1 MKAYVLSVAGAVLL
15 SAVLA
20 IIVPSGKTGKFIK
33 GISKVFVLSVLIS
46 PFFGLLK
53 GKTPSFSSKTA
64 FQNDVSYF
72 SACANLLEEED
83 SKEIQTLLRE
93 KFEADFEVTTKR
105 SAVDLSLKKITV
117 KLLSFGINEQGGH
130 IDIVSNVQAY
140 LEKRY
145 GCETEV
151 LS

>member
-20 IIVPSGKTGKFIK
+20 IIAPSGRTGKFIK
-33 GISKVFVLSVLIS
+33 GISKVFVLSVLVS

-53 GKTPSFSSKTA
+53 GNTPSFSGKNA
-64 FQNDVSYF
+64 FESDVSYF
-72 SACANLLEEED
+72 TACADLLEEED
-83 SKEIQTLLRE
+83 SKEIQALLQE
-93 KFEADFEVTTKR
+93 QFELETEVTTKR
-105 SAVDLSLKKITV
+105 SSVDLSLKKITV
-117 KLLSFGINEQGGH
+117 KLVSFGINEQGGH
-130 IDIVSNVQAY
+130 IDIVSDVQAY

-151 LS
+151 LP